1 MSENQ
6 DEIGG
11 IWGRVRASR
20 RRSEVLNQAMID
32 RSRTSLES
40 IESFQYHL
48 LDIQVI
54 VREIHPVNLPWSKH
68 YIASLQIK
76 DGNWV
81 SHVFHLTFRDMD
93 ELNMKLIKDLHM
105 YYNLKKV
112 YGKEAIQKVF
122 G

>member
-6 DEIGG
+6 DEVGG
-11 IWGRVRASR
+11 IWGKVRASR
-20 RRSEVLNQAMID
+20 KRTETLHQTIID
-32 RSRTSLES
+32 RDNPNRTV
-40 IESFQYHL
+40 IESFPYHL

-54 VREIHPVNLPWSKH
+54 VREIHPVNLAWNKH

-76 DGNWV
+76 DGDWI
-81 SHVFHLTFRDMD
+81 SHVFHLTFKDMD